1 MSKKNSADSD
11 ESRENINRILF
22 PDKLRVAYKEDEF
35 LMSFYG
41 AEVNFDEDSEKE
53 EGYNIV
59 IPKEALKDTI
69 LELIRIGMSYQ
80 KEFNT
85 DIGIPTK
92 DK

>member
-1 MSKKNSADSD
+1 MSKRNSVDSD
-11 ESRENINRILF
+11 ESTENINRILF

-35 LMSFYG
+35 LMNFYG
-41 AEVNFDEDSEKE
+41 TEVDFDEDSEKE

-59 IPKEALKDTI
+59 IPKEALKDII
-69 LELIRIGMSYQ
+69 LDLIRIGMSYQ

-85 DIGIPTK
+85 DIGLPTK